1 MWVDKLTIFLVI
13 ITIFFMIVA
22 YNPAS
27 AREIIVDNIDS
38 GSDFRSI
45 QEAVNNSSSGD
56 TVIVMPGTYKENIIV
71 NVTSLTI
78 RSESKNSEVLVKSSE
93 ENKSIFLITANN
105 VTLSGFN
112 ITGAKGNYTYYPAGI
127 CLKNARNCKITGNTL
142 FENYLGICLV
152 NADYNILSKN
162 FLFNSSISLNEDSNM
177 NDLRDN
183 ELEEGPISL
192 SYSSYNTISENS
204 LFNGSISMG
213 ESSRNNLTNNTIEK
227 GSIFLGVWCSLN
239 LISKNNISNGWG
251 VSIACCG
258 GGDIIS
264 DNLISNCS
272 TGVSTYD
279 HGIDVINNSI
289 IDCYSGIDISQSPS
303 RIYNNTLLNCSTG
316 IIVTDSSTDI
326 LNNVI
331 ISSAECGLSI
341 PDRESDERIYNNYFN
356 NTINVRLGNHSE
368 YTWNNSRISGT
379 NIVGGPY
386 LGGNYW
392 ANPNGTGFSE
402 ACTDSDGDWI
412 CDSPYNV
419 NGSDF
424 DFLPLASIS
433 RTQNIPVANFSTN
446 ITQGIAPLSVQFTDF
461 SQYALLWNWDFDND
475 GRSDSTEKDP
485 VYEYK
490 APGNYIVNL
499 TVSNAN
505 GTASK
510 VQEIIA
516 QEAESFPVADFSA
529 NVTSGQAPLSVHFT
543 DFSQNVAK
551 RAWDFNN
558 DGITDSTNITAVY
571 IYTFPGTYVVN
582 FTVSNSKGTFSKLS
596 PITVSPIQ
604 RVDGQ
609 LILTEYQITT
619 NGLNPS
625 RPAIYKD
632 RIVWS
637 DNCNGN
643 YDIYMYNL
651 STSRETQISTSESD
665 DFSPDIYGDR
675 IVWNDLRNGN
685 GEIYMYNLS
694 TKKETQITTNGLAL
708 SPKIYEDKIIW
719 VDYRNGDFKNS
730 SNSDIYMYDLF
741 THNETQITS
750 NISDDLDPDI
760 YGDRIVWC
768 AKRHESENSD
778 IYMYDLSTL
787 KDTKITTNESQH
799 MHPLIYGNR
808 IIWEDYL
815 NGKSS
820 LYMYNL
826 STSTETQIV
835 TNQSGYV
842 WPAIYEDR
850 VVWADSRNGHIAIYM
865 YDLSTQRENR
875 ITTNRLSSADSAI
888 YENKILWIG
897 NSNGNKEIWNNE
909 IYMCIVSEEGNIPEL
924 PVVDFSASPTSG
936 TAPLKVLFTDNSTGG
951 PTSWLWDFGDG
962 INSKHALNATHT
974 FNEPGKYNVSLIVM
988 NGNGSSTKIVPE
1000 YITVFKRE

>member
-1 MWVDKLTIFLVI
+1 VWVNKLTVFLAVAV
-13 ITIFFMIVA
+13 FLMIEV

-27 AREIIVDNIDS
+27 AREIIVDNS
-38 GSDFRSI
+38 GSGADFRSI

-56 TVIVMPGTYKENIIV
+56 TVTVMPGSYNESIVV

-78 RSESKNSEVLVKSSE
+78 RSESKNPEVLVKSPE

-142 FENYLGICLV
+142 FENYLGVCLV
-152 NADYNILSKN
+152 NADYNIVSKN

-177 NDLRDN
+177 NNLRDN
-183 ELEEGPISL
+183 ALEEGHISL
-192 SYSSYNTISENS
+192 SYSGYNAISENS

-213 ESSRNNLTNNTIEK
+213 ESSRNNLTDNTIEN
-227 GSIFLGVWCSLN
+227 GSIDLAVWCSLN
-239 LISKNNISNGWG
+239 LISKNKISDGWG
-251 VSIACCG
+251 ISIACCG

-264 DNLISNCS
+264 DNLILNNSN
-272 TGVSTYD
+272 GVSTYD

-289 IDCYSGIDISQSPS
+289 IDCYYGIDISQSPS

-316 IIVTDSSTDI
+316 IVVTDSNTDI
-326 LNNVI
+326 LNNKI
-331 ISSAECGLSI
+331 ISSTECGLSI
-341 PDRESDERIYNNYFN
+341 PYRESDERIYNNYFN

-368 YTWNNSRISGT
+368 YTWNNSRVSGT

-392 ANPNGTGFSE
+392 ANPNGAGFSE

-433 RTQNIPVANFSTN
+433 RMQNLPVANFSTN
-446 ITQGIAPLSVQFTDF
+446 ITQGLSPLSVQFIDS

-475 GRSDSTEKDP
+475 GRSDSTEQDP

-505 GTASK
+505 GTVSK
-510 VQEIIA
+510 AQEITA
-516 QEAESFPVADFSA
+516 REAESFPVVDFIA

-543 DFSQNVAK
+543 DLSQDVAK

-558 DGITDSTNITAVY
+558 DGITDSTNKTAVY
-571 IYTFPGTYVVN
+571 VYTFPGTYIVN
-582 FTVSNSKGTFSKLS
+582 LTVINSNGTSSKLF
-596 PITVSPIQ
+596 PITASPVQ

-609 LILTEYQITT
+609 LVLTEYQLTT
-619 NGLNPS
+619 NGPNPNGF
-625 RPAIYKD
+625 AIYKD

-637 DNCNGN
+637 DNRNGD
-643 YDIYMYNL
+643 YDIYMYDL
-651 STSRETQISTSESD
+651 STSKETQISTSESD

-675 IVWNDLRNGN
+675 IVWNDLRNEN

-694 TKKETQITTNGLAL
+694 TKKETQVTTNGLAS
-708 SPKIYEDKIIW
+708 SPKIYGDRIVW
-719 VDYRNGDFKNS
+719 VDYRNGDVKNS
-730 SNSDIYMYDLF
+730 LNPDIYMYDLF

-750 NISDDLDPDI
+750 SISDDLDPDI

-768 AKRHESENSD
+768 AKRHEPGNSD
-778 IYMYDLSTL
+778 IYMHDLSTL
-787 KDTKITTNESQH
+787 KDTKITTSESQH
-799 MHPLIYGNR
+799 MRPLIYGNR
-808 IIWEDYL
+808 IIWEDYI

-820 LYMYNL
+820 IYMYNL
-826 STSTETQIV
+826 STSTETQIA

-850 VVWADSRNGHIAIYM
+850 VVWADYRNDHTAIYM
-865 YDLSTQRENR
+865 YDLSTQKETK
-875 ITTNRLSSADSAI
+875 ITTNGVSSAESAI
-888 YENKILWIG
+888 YGDKIVWTG
-897 NSNGNKEIWNNE
+897 NSNGNNEIWNNG
-909 IYMCIVSEEGNIPEL
+909 IYMCIVSEDGNIPE
-924 PVVDFSASPTSG
+924 PPGADFSASPTSG
-936 TAPLKVLFTDNSTGG
+936 TAPLKVLFTDNSTGE
-951 PTSWLWDFGDG
+951 PTSWFWDFGDG

-974 FNEPGKYNVSLIVM
+974 FTQPGKYNVSLIVM
-988 NGNGSSTKIVPE
+988 NENGSNTKLIPE
-1000 YITVFKRE
+1000 YITVFKK